1 MLVIVCCCFA
11 TLVASKEVGRGHSS
25 YVQQLAQ
32 QAQKTNA
39 DSPVVNTPSGTLEG
53 IYGLYNVKFDF
64 NFFDFSSFS
73 RALT

>member
-1 MLVIVCCCFA
+1 MFMLLFA
-11 TLVASKEVGRGHSS
+11 VALTLV
-25 YVQQLAQ
+25 AQ

-53 IYGLYNVKFDF
+53 IYGHYNVKFDL

-73 RALT
+73 LPTFPFRR